1 MRQHPNFL
9 ALRDDCALSISKLS
23 PAFKGLKNAPILFDT
38 EILPKIRL
46 ALAATL
52 LQSSCE
58 LLHARGSFGFLAA
71 NFIIDSNLNPWLL
84 SMDRAP
90 DLEAYNAF
98 QDAFLPS
105 LVQETVKLMSCFFTE
120 HAKDDAGCRA
130 AVKAKMQGYSVLLDE
145 RKDK

>member
-9 ALRDDCALSISKLS
+9 TVRDECALSISKLS
-23 PAFKGLKNAPILFDT
+23 PAFKGLKNAPLLFDT

-46 ALAATL
+46 ALTATL
-52 LQSSCE
+52 LQSSSE
-58 LLHARGSFGFLAA
+58 LLQARGSFGFLSA
-71 NFIIDSNLNPWLL
+71 NFIVDSNLNPWLL

-105 LVQETVKLMSCFFTE
+105 LVQETVKLTSCFFTE
-120 HAKDDAGCRA
+120 HARDDAACRS
-130 AVKAKMQGYSVLLDE
+130 AVKLKMRSYSVLLDE
-145 RKDK
+145 RN

>member
-9 ALRDDCALSISKLS
+9 ALRDDCALSISKIS

-46 ALAATL
+46 ALTATL
-52 LQSSCE
+52 LQSSPQ
-58 LLHARGSFGFLAA
+58 LLQARGSFGFLSA

-98 QDAFLPS
+98 QDAFLPP
-105 LVQETVKLMSCFFTE
+105 LVQETVGLISCFFTE
-120 HAKDDAGCRA
+120 HARDDAACRC
-130 AVKAKMQGYSVLLDE
+130 AVRTKMRSYAVLLDE
-145 RKDK
+145 K

>member
-9 ALRDDCALSISKLS
+9 AIRDDCALPISKIS

-46 ALAATL
+46 ALTATL

-58 LLHARGSFGFLAA
+58 LLQARGSFGFLSA

-98 QDAFLPS
+98 QDSLLPS

-120 HAKDDAGCRA
+120 HAGDDAACRS
-130 AVKAKMQGYSVLLDE
+130 AVKLKMRSYSVLLDE
-145 RKDK
+145 RDER

>member
-1 MRQHPNFL
+1 MSL
-9 ALRDDCALSISKLS
+9 SKLS
-23 PAFKGLKNAPILFDT
+23 PAFKGLKNAPILFDS

-46 ALAATL
+46 CLTATL

-58 LLHARGSFGFLAA
+58 LLQARGSFGFFSA
-71 NFIIDSNLNPWLL
+71 NFILDSNLNPWLL

-105 LVQETVKLMSCFFTE
+105 LVQETVTLMNCFLME
-120 HAKDDAGCRA
+120 HARDDIACRS
-130 AVKAKMQGYSVLLDE
+130 AVKLKMRNYSVLLDE
-145 RKDK
+145 RDNKQ

>member
-9 ALRDDCALSISKLS
+9 ALRDDCALSVSKLS

-46 ALAATL
+46 ALAATF

-58 LLHARGSFGFLAA
+58 LLQARGSFGFLAA

-105 LVQETVKLMSCFFTE
+105 LVQETVRLMSCFFTE
-120 HAKDDAGCRA
+120 HAKDDAACRS
-130 AVKAKMQGYSVLLDE
+130 AVKTKMQGYSVLLDE
-145 RKDK
+145 RKEK